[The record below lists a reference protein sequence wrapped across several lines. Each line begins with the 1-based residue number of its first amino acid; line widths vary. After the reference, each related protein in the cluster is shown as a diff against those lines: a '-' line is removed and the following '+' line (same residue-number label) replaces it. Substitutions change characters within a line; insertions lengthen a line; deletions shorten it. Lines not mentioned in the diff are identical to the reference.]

1 MSALFAP
8 GFFTSGLVHTALI
21 VGAAVALIAGP
32 LGVFTVIRGQ
42 AFAGEALGDIGTT
55 GGSGAFLA
63 GVGPVWG
70 FIVINVVAAALMELV
85 GIQRQRGRDLAT
97 GIVLGAGLGLASLL
111 LYLDTTV
118 HNTTG
123 AAVTILFGSVFSIP
137 GSSVPIVVALAVVVL
152 VLLAVAGR
160 PLLLASASPELA
172 AARGVPVRLVGF
184 GYLLALALTVAL
196 CALTIGAILSTAL
209 LVGPAAAALRLT
221 RRPGTAVVTAS
232 LLGVAAIWVG
242 ILLAY
247 DSYEWPPRHQG
258 WPVSFFVVAIVFATY
273 LLSGVVAARG
283 DGDGRCLPRA
293 PRPGPVRRGE
303 ECSPGSWSMP
313 GSWPASWPPSPGPSA
328 SSSCSAGRRSW
339 LTPCPTGRLPG
350 PPARPWSGSTR

>member
-1 MSALFAP
+1 MSAIIAP
-8 GFFTSGLVHTALI
+8 GFFASGPVHTALI
-21 VGAAVALIAGP
+21 VGTAVAVISGP

-70 FIVINVVAAALMELV
+70 FLVINVVAAALMELV
-85 GIQRQRGRDLAT
+85 GIQRRRGRDLAT
-97 GIVLGAGLGLASLL
+97 GIVLGAGLGLAALF

-123 AAVTILFGSVFSIP
+123 AAVTILFGSVFSIAS
-137 GSSVPIVVALAVVVL
+137 SSVPIVVVLAIGVL
-152 VLLAVAGR
+152 VLMAVAAR

-184 GYLLALALTVAL
+184 GYLLALALAVAL

-209 LVGPAAAALRLT
+209 LVGPAAASLRLS
-221 RRPGTAVVTAS
+221 RRPGAAVATAS
-232 LLGVAAIWVG
+232 LLGVMATWLG

-247 DSYEWPPRHQG
+247 DSYDWPPRHQG
-258 WPVSFFVVAIVFATY
+258 WPVSFFVVTAVFTAY
-273 LLSGVVAARG
+273 LLSGVVAHRSTCRRRPADPG
-283 DGDGRCLPRA
+283 LGPGSG
-293 PRPGPVRRGE
+293 PGPAVSVG
-303 ECSPGSWSMP
+303 
-313 GSWPASWPPSPGPSA
+313 
-328 SSSCSAGRRSW
+328 
-339 LTPCPTGRLPG
+339 
-350 PPARPWSGSTR
+350 